1 MPNGAQGDDGKAGE
15 DDRKRDYAI
24 IVGVTRYPKLSLD
37 GGSADL
43 KGSINDAKKVRA
55 WIESDEG
62 GGVPSS
68 HVKYVIRAERSFAGT
83 PDPTRDAV
91 VEAFADMYAL
101 CWPDGSDRA
110 PKVPLGRRLYVYVS
124 GHGLAADL
132 DHGALLCSNSSNNLY
147 STVSP
152 YASIKAFRQMGFFEQ
167 FVVWFDGCMDWA
179 GLEPEP
185 INYIPRPVGGW
196 LPPGPVFIAYAAR
209 PRLKAMESPDENGEV
224 RGVFTRTLLAGLE
237 GEAVDPNTGKIDGFS
252 LAKYLWNAM
261 PKYMPASA
269 KDNVLIDKQ
278 PSVRTDADIF
288 FGTTK
293 NETKSKVVLRFA
305 AEHNGARARVWG
317 RKLEAQQS
325 LSLIDQRTI
334 VNRQVEFTLGN
345 GIYAVDVPEHGLRTG
360 LEATGGTVT
369 KLPPI

>member
-1 MPNGAQGDDGKAGE
+1 MPNGAQDNAGE
-15 DDRKRDYAI
+15 AEDVRQRDYAI
-24 IVGVTRYPKLSLD
+24 IIGITRYPNLSLD
-37 GGSADL
+37 GKSADL
-43 KGSINDAKKVRA
+43 RGPINDARKVRA

-62 GGVPSS
+62 GGVPPAN
-68 HVKYVIRAERSFAGT
+68 VEYVIRGENSVAGA

-91 VEAFADMYAL
+91 VQAFVNMYAR
-101 CWPDGSDRA
+101 CFPEGPEHA
-110 PKVPLGRRLYVYVS
+110 PKVPTGRRLYVYVS

-152 YASIKAFRQMGFFEQ
+152 YASIKAFRQLGFFDQ

-179 GLEPEP
+179 GLEAEP
-185 INYIPRPVGGW
+185 INYVPRPAGGW

-237 GEAVDPNTGKIDGFS
+237 GGAVDPMTGKIDSSS

-261 PKYMPASA
+261 PEYMPASA
-269 KDNVLIDKQ
+269 KENVLIAKQ
-278 PSVRTDADIF
+278 PFVRTDPDIS
-288 FGTTK
+288 FGVPK
-293 NETKSKVVLRFA
+293 GAAKSTVVLRFA
-305 AEHNGARARVWG
+305 DEHNGARARVWG
-317 RKLEAQQS
+317 RKAESQQS
-325 LSLIDQRTI
+325 LSLLSENTI
-334 VNRQVEFTLGN
+334 VNGRIELVLGN
-345 GIYAVDVPEHGLRTG
+345 GIYAVDVPEHGLRTS
-360 LEATGGTVT
+360 LEVTGSAVT